1 MMDTRS
7 FIWAWCLFSDA
18 AAKIVIFS
26 GILVLGVAFGEKSY
40 KIGSESNRIW
50 GEAPAGLLNLGHAS
64 RGNYSKI
71 KFKINRASR

>member
-1 MMDTRS
+1 M
-7 FIWAWCLFSDA
+7 
-18 AAKIVIFS
+18 VIFS

-71 KFKINRASR
+71 KFKN

>member
-1 MMDTRS
+1 MMMDTRS

-50 GEAPAGLLNLGHAS
+50 GEAPVGAS
-64 RGNYSKI
+64 
-71 KFKINRASR
+71 